1 MSAWDAGAGI
11 TVLVG
16 GVAVLVGSIAQAW
29 GDLGKYQDF
38 QKEIT
43 AAEAGPQSV
52 AEAKAKPKPKDA
64 PEIPAGVKS
73 GANKARWSLPVKVF
87 NNFVSK
93 QISKVVSKE
102 GVKKFLAKEDPG
114 RFGRSRQVALLI
126 LIALWQPDQDVG
138 EQHQRAE
145 QALHDA
151 AGWSLILLGSL
162 LAVVAGVIQFVVLIV
177 GNT

>member
-11 TVLVG
+11 IVLVG

-38 QKEIT
+38 QKEIAAAGT
-43 AAEAGPQSV
+43 GPQQPTAEA
-52 AEAKAKPKPKDA
+52 KPKDA

-73 GANKARWSLPVKVF
+73 GATKARKSLPVKVF

-93 QISKVVSKE
+93 QISKVLSKE
-102 GVKKFLAKEDPG
+102 DVKKFLAKEDPG
-114 RFGRSRQVALLI
+114 RFGKSRQVALLI
-126 LIALWQPDQDVG
+126 LIALWRPDQEVG

-177 GNT
+177 GNK